1 MLNTGVFFKDNQELR
16 IMGHNLISPSTA
28 VLPRYFLYTY
38 ALQIIISPLP
48 GENYCAFFIFFILKN
63 DPLVRSACFD

>member
-1 MLNTGVFFKDNQELR
+1 MLSTGGFFTDNQELR

-38 ALQIIISPLP
+38 ALQIIMRPSPVKIIVLFS
-48 GENYCAFFIFFILKN
+48 YFLF
-63 DPLVRSACFD
+63 